1 MASFFVYVRSSD
13 SLIALEANAC
23 RNDVLQGRVR
33 SFTAEQC
40 MEVDPFRRTSF
51 YTSSSGGGAKP
62 RRIVFSVTF
71 TGTMN
76 CSR

>member
-1 MASFFVYVRSSD
+1 MASLSVYVRSSD
-13 SLIALEANAC
+13 SLHGLEANAC
-23 RNDVLQGRVR
+23 RNDVLRGRVR

-40 MEVDPFRRTSF
+40 MEVGPFRRTSL
-51 YTSSSGGGAKP
+51 YASSSGGGAKP